1 MRADSYRPIQV
12 SAPGKF
18 ELVER
23 ATTQPPPGKFRLRV
37 EACGVRRSDVATVEG
52 LSPDI
57 VYPRVLGHEAIGKI
71 DAIGIVKEDDG

>member
-18 ELVER
+18 ELVGR
-23 ATTQPPPGKFRLRV
+23 AITQLPPEKVRLRV
-37 EACGVRRSDVATVEG
+37 EACGVRHSDVATVDG

-57 VYPRVLGHEAIGKI
+57 VYPRVPGHEAIGKI
-71 DAIGIVKEDDG
+71 DAIGIVKEDDP